1 MKIELGTATINK
13 NKITITLYDEYSK
26 IGKSKNL
33 KIINKNVNID
43 FIEKD
48 LFQVFKN
55 DYEKILYSKKI

>member
-1 MKIELGTATINK
+1 MEIELGTAIISK
-13 NKITITLYDEYSK
+13 NKITITLYDKYSK

-33 KIINKNVNID
+33 KNINQNANID

-48 LFQVFKN
+48 LFQVIKN